1 MDYER
6 SYLVARN
13 NASELARTAAA
24 CIDYGELDNADE
36 RLARALEWTSAARSA
51 LDCIE
56 QEVDARADEAMAE
69 SLEG

>member
-1 MDYER
+1 MDYDR
-6 SYLVARN
+6 SYLIARN
-13 NASELARTAAA
+13 NASELARTAARY
-24 CIDYGELDNADE
+24 IDDGELGDAEE

-56 QEVDARADEAMAE
+56 QEVDARADEALAE